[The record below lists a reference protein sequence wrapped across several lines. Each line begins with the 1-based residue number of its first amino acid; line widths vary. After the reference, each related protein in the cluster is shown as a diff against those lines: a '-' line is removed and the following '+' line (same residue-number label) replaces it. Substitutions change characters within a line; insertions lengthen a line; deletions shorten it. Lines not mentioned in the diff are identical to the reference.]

1 MTTQSL
7 DYFAPADYPGG
18 WFVIAVI
25 AAALFTWLPF
35 MVLAAIGAV
44 VLGVLKI
51 WKVAR
56 HGR

>member
-1 MTTQSL
+1 MTQSL
-7 DYFAPADYPGG
+7 DSYAPADYPGG

-25 AAALFTWLPF
+25 AGLIALWVPF
-35 MVLAAIGAV
+35 LMLAAIGAV

-56 HGR
+56 RG